1 MKKSELRNIIREE
14 IGKVIKEAAPKKTDK
29 YLLFRKPS
37 SSPSP
42 GHGEYLFAS
51 GNTLDELFDN
61 WIMTMRRGG
70 FGYKGSELERERKRF
85 EQEQE
90 KYWDGGASFYKL
102 KIRK

>member
-1 MKKSELRNIIREE
+1 
-14 IGKVIKEAAPKKTDK
+14 
-29 YLLFRKPS
+29 
-37 SSPSP
+37 
-42 GHGEYLFAS
+42 
-51 GNTLDELFDN
+51 
-61 WIMTMRRGG
+61 MTMRRGG